1 MKAKIFN
8 TALATVAML
17 TMHCICYAK
26 ATTAYIEP
34 TILDPLTEVKIVKS
48 ACGSYLLLDA
58 KNKHVHLNSK
68 DIDALGTDPGAPD
81 NSACYLSSST
91 NIQNTPVQDDNDTD
105 KQVKTYSKSYT
116 IDAGTRLDIN
126 NRYGKVTVN
135 TWSKNE
141 FKVDVQIQVT
151 ADKADD
157 TRKFIDRISIN
168 DSKQGQTVSFKTNID
183 KENQPNLFGSKTSTR
198 KIQINYVIYMPAQN
212 ALNIT
217 NKYGNVELPD
227 LDGKLVINCAYG
239 DLHAKS
245 LTNPD
250 NRIKVSYG
258 DARIASLRATEL
270 DISYGSLVLGSVDK
284 LNADVKYS
292 SAKIG
297 KISTSGIINV
307 KYGTGLHI
315 SNLDENMKNLLVNS
329 KYSSI
334 KLGLSDNE
342 DADFDVTVHYGS
354 FNYGHHPVIVLKA
367 ESAEDKHR
375 SPTKTFKGHVGK
387 GSLAKVININ
397 SSYSSVKFE

>member
-8 TALATVAML
+8 SILAIILALHSVCLADATGGIFLAP
-17 TMHCICYAK
+17 K
-26 ATTAYIEP
+26 
-34 TILDPLTEVKIVKS
+34 ILDPLTEVKIVKS
-48 ACGSYLLLDA
+48 ACGNYLLLDA

-91 NIQNTPVQDDNDTD
+91 NIQNTLVQDDNDAD
-105 KQVKTYSKSYT
+105 KQVKTYTKSYVV
-116 IDAGTRLDIN
+116 DAATRLDIN

-141 FKVDVQIQVT
+141 FKVDVQVKVV
-151 ADKADD
+151 ADKADV

-168 DSKQGQTVSFKTNID
+168 DSKQGQTVFFKTNID
-183 KENQPNLFGSKTSTR
+183 KETLPDLFGSKTSSR
-198 KIQINYVIYMPAQN
+198 KIEINYVVYMPAQN
-212 ALNIT
+212 GLSIT

-227 LDGKLVINCAYG
+227 LDGKLVINCSFG
-239 DLHAKS
+239 DLQAKS
-245 LTNPD
+245 LSNPG
-250 NRIKVSYG
+250 NQIKVSYG
-258 DARIASLRATEL
+258 DARIASLKATDL

-297 KISTSGIINV
+297 KISTSGVISI
-307 KYGTGLHI
+307 KYGNGLQI
-315 SNLDENMKNLLVNS
+315 GNLDENMKNLLVNS

-354 FNYGHHPVIVLKA
+354 FNYGNHPVNISKQPVG
-367 ESAEDKHR
+367 DKGWN
-375 SPTKTFKGHVGK
+375 PTRNFKGHVGK
-387 GSLAKVININ
+387 GDLTRMININ

>member
-1 MKAKIFN
+1 MKTKIFN
-8 TALATVAML
+8 ITLAILLLVAP
-17 TMHCICYAK
+17 IISQAK
-26 ATTAYIEP
+26 SISTTYSGS
-34 TILDPLTEVKIVKS
+34 TILDPNDVKIVKS
-48 ACGSYLLLDA
+48 DCGSYLLLDA
-58 KNKHVHLNSK
+58 KSKRVHLTGK

-81 NSACYLSSST
+81 NSACYLNSSAT
-91 NIQNTPVQDDNDTD
+91 NQNTSLQDDNDAD

-116 IDAGTRLDIN
+116 VDAGTRLDIN

-151 ADKADD
+151 ADKAND
-157 TRKFIDRISIN
+157 TKKFIDRISIN

-183 KENQPNLFGSKTSTR
+183 SQSDLFGSKTSSR
-198 KIQINYVIYMPAQN
+198 KIEINYVIYMPAQN

-239 DLHAKS
+239 DLQAKS
-245 LTNPD
+245 LTNPG
-250 NRIKVSYG
+250 NQIKVSYG
-258 DARIASLRATEL
+258 DARIASLKATDL

-297 KISTSGIINV
+297 RISTSGILNV
-307 KYGTGLHI
+307 KYGTGVQI

-329 KYSSI
+329 KYSNI
-334 KLGLSDNE
+334 KLGLDDDE

-354 FNYGHHPVIVLKA
+354 FNYGNHPVNISKA
-367 ESAEDKHR
+367 ENAEDKHFN
-375 SPTKTFKGHVGK
+375 PTKTFKGRVGK
-387 GSLAKVININ
+387 GNVARVININ

>member
-1 MKAKIFN
+1 MKARIYN
-8 TALATVAML
+8 LIPVLIMALVMPVISHARN
-17 TMHCICYAK
+17 IDESSIY
-26 ATTAYIEP
+26 
-34 TILDPLTEVKIVKS
+34 TILDPNDVKVVKS
-48 ACGSYLLLDA
+48 ECGSYLLVDA
-58 KNKHVHLNSK
+58 KVKHVHLNSK
-68 DIDALGTDPGAPD
+68 DIDRLSADPGGPD
-81 NSACYLSSST
+81 NSACYLSTSASK
-91 NIQNTPVQDDNDTD
+91 QSPQLQDDNDAD

-116 IDAGTRLDIN
+116 VDAGTRLDIN

-151 ADKADD
+151 ADKAND
-157 TRKFIDRISIN
+157 TKKFIDRISIN

-183 KENQPNLFGSKTSTR
+183 SQSDLFGSKTSSR
-198 KIQINYVIYMPAQN
+198 KIEINYVIYMPAQN

-239 DLHAKS
+239 DLQAKS
-245 LTNPD
+245 LSNPG
-250 NRIKVSYG
+250 NQIKVSYG
-258 DARIASLRATEL
+258 DARIASLKATDL

-297 KISTSGIINV
+297 RISTSGILNV
-307 KYGTGLHI
+307 KYGTGVQI
-315 SNLDENMKNLLVNS
+315 SNLDENMKNLSVNS
-329 KYSSI
+329 KYSNI
-334 KLGLSDNE
+334 KLGLNDDE

-354 FNYGHHPVIVLKA
+354 FNYGNHPVNI
-367 ESAEDKHR
+367 SAKQPVEEKGFN
-375 SPTKTFKGHVGK
+375 PTKTFKGRVGK
-387 GSLAKVININ
+387 GNIARVININ

>member
-1 MKAKIFN
+1 MRAKIFSI
-8 TALATVAML
+8 AIVAIL
-17 TMHCICYAK
+17 TMYCSMH
-26 ATTAYIEP
+26 ATAATAYILMP
-34 TILDPLTEVKIVKS
+34 TVSDPLTEVKVVSS
-48 ACGSYLLLDA
+48 ACGNYLLLDA
-58 KNKHVHLNSK
+58 KNKHVHLSSK

-81 NSACYLSSST
+81 NSICYVSSST
-91 NIQNTPVQDDNDTD
+91 FNQSIPQQADDADR
-105 KQVKTYSKSYT
+105 QIKTYSKSYAV
-116 IDAGTRLDIN
+116 DASTRLDIN

-151 ADKADD
+151 ADRTED
-157 TRKFIDRISIN
+157 TRKFIDKISI
-168 DSKQGQTVSFKTNID
+168 DDRRQGQTVSFKTNID
-183 KENQPNLFGSKTSTR
+183 QENQPDLFGRKTSSR
-198 KIQINYVIYMPAQN
+198 KIEINYVVYMPAQN
-212 ALNIT
+212 ALDIT
-217 NKYGNVELPD
+217 NKYGNIELPD

-239 DLHAKS
+239 NLQAKS

-250 NRIKVSYG
+250 NQIKVSYG
-258 DARIASLRATEL
+258 DARIGSLRARDL

-297 KISTSGIINV
+297 RITTSGVISI
-307 KYGTGLHI
+307 KYGSGLQI

-329 KYSSI
+329 KYSNV

-354 FNYGHHPVIVLKA
+354 FNYGNHSVNLLPKQTV
-367 ESAEDKHR
+367 EDKGFN
-375 SPTKTFKGHVGK
+375 PTRNFKGRVGK
-387 GSLAKVININ
+387 GDLTRMININ

>member
-8 TALATVAML
+8 IAMAVLATL
-17 TMHCICYAK
+17 SMHSVTYAK
-26 ATTAYIEP
+26 ATAP
-34 TILDPLTEVKIVKS
+34 TILDPLTEVTIVKS
-48 ACGSYLLLDA
+48 ACGNYLLLDA

-81 NSACYLSSST
+81 NSACYLTTSASKQST
-91 NIQNTPVQDDNDTD
+91 PLQDDNDAD
-105 KQVKTYSKSYT
+105 KQVKTYSKSYAV
-116 IDAGTRLDIN
+116 DAGTRLDIN

-135 TWSKNE
+135 TWNKNE

-168 DSKQGQTVSFKTNID
+168 DSKQGQMVSFKTNID
-183 KENQPNLFGSKTSTR
+183 KESQPGLFGSKTTSSR

-212 ALNIT
+212 ALSIT
-217 NKYGNVELPD
+217 NRYGNVELPD
-227 LDGKLVINCAYG
+227 LDGKVVINCTYG
-239 DLHAKS
+239 DLQAKS
-245 LTNPD
+245 LSNPA
-250 NRIKVSYG
+250 NQIKVSYG
-258 DARIASLRATEL
+258 DARIASLKATEL

-297 KISTSGIINV
+297 KISTSGVINA
-307 KYGTGLHI
+307 KYGTGIQI

-329 KYSSI
+329 KYSNI
-334 KLGLSDNE
+334 KLGLNDNE
-342 DADFDVTVHYGS
+342 DVDFDVTVHYGS
-354 FNYGHHPVIVLKA
+354 FNYGNNPVNILKT
-367 ESAEDKHR
+367 ENSEKKGFN
-375 SPTKTFKGHVGK
+375 PTKTFKGQVGK
-387 GSLAKVININ
+387 GNIARVININ